1 MSKKLKL
8 WEGEIYFTK
17 LNPQYYEIK
26 YRLQSYDNGRFDI
39 KLNNF
44 IFYHEFEFQGFSRGR
59 SSVTADFISLDKS
72 LEVSMFVSDLSEVI
86 NLYIGLKVLKGYFCF
101 VKKGA
106 NYGIKYLG
114 DKPPDSNLMVGEFDL
129 DKYIGVGNE

>member
-8 WEGEIYFTK
+8 WEDRVSFSKGYRAKYK
-17 LNPQYYEIK
+17 LD
-26 YRLQSYDNGRFDI
+26 SYGSNSQCDKI
-39 KLNNF
+39 LNH

-72 LEVSMFVSDLSEVI
+72 LEVSMFVSDFSEVI

-101 VKKGA
+101 VKKGV

-114 DKPPDSNLMVGEFDL
+114 DNLPDSNLMVREFDL
-129 DKYIGVGNE
+129 DKYIGEFL

>member
-1 MSKKLKL
+1 
-8 WEGEIYFTK
+8 
-17 LNPQYYEIK
+17 
-26 YRLQSYDNGRFDI
+26 
-39 KLNNF
+39 
-44 IFYHEFEFQGFSRGR
+44 
-59 SSVTADFISLDKS
+59 
-72 LEVSMFVSDLSEVI
+72 MFVSDLSDVI

-114 DKPPDSNLMVGEFDL
+114 DNPPDSNLMVGEFDL

>member
-8 WEGEIYFTK
+8 WEGRVSFSKGYKT
-17 LNPQYYEIK
+17 K
-26 YRLQSYDNGRFDI
+26 YRLDSYDSSPQCAKIINH
-39 KLNNF
+39 

-59 SSVTADFISLDKS
+59 SSVTADYISLDKS
-72 LEVSMFVSDLSEVI
+72 LEASMFVSDLREVI
-86 NLYIGLKVLKGYFCF
+86 NLCIGLKVLKGYFCF

-114 DKPPDSNLMVGEFDL
+114 DTPPESNLMIGEFDL
-129 DKYIGVGNE
+129 DKYLGVDNE